1 MVYSL
6 LEGIKIWGEREENE
20 TEDTIQGR
28 SWCGALSSE
37 EQGPLIGDVTGLPT
51 SITQG
56 ERVGMLAYRS
66 GLFLTPVY
74 PFVSV
79 ANVEDASTSGFGSQ
93 NEEFDL
99 NSLLTPR
106 A

>member
-1 MVYSL
+1 M
-6 LEGIKIWGEREENE
+6 
-20 TEDTIQGR
+20 
-28 SWCGALSSE
+28 
-37 EQGPLIGDVTGLPT
+37 TGLPA

-56 ERVGMLAYRS
+56 EGIGMLAHRS

-79 ANVEDASTSGFGSQ
+79 ANVEETSGSGFGSQ